1 MKSSAI
7 RLPVPAPS
15 LFWMALSLVTLALIA
30 LADAIVP
37 LMPTLAALYVLPVLI
52 AIFARHVWFVLAVA
66 ILGMLLCPVVYA
78 LAPSSEQWSVY
89 TLVNWGGVAGS
100 LLAAA
105 GLGMALLRALE
116 RSEAQRQAVQQQ
128 HNLLRIASEAGR
140 LGGWIAY
147 LPAGPVQW
155 TDEVA
160 RIYELDPASPPKTLE
175 LERFIVP
182 EHLERMRACFER
194 CAREGVPYDEE
205 FEIITVSGRRIWVFS
220 FGRAVRDASGKII
233 AVQGAIQD
241 ITTIKELQSS
251 LDRSE
256 THFRQFAETLPLIFW
271 TTDVTGKVD
280 YINHAIAD
288 LCGPQA
294 QVQALGDGWLTLLHP
309 DDVEPARA
317 AWEQALRVGLLSE
330 AEFRFRARDGSYRW
344 HVGRAMPVRDERGQI
359 VKWYGTTADIDEQ
372 KRMAVRLRAILGSIT
387 DGFVIIDP
395 EDRFAYLNAYAEHIL
410 LESQA
415 DLAGKTIYE
424 VFTQLRGTLFDQQY
438 TAARATGRA
447 AHFEEFFPRRQ
458 MWIEFS
464 IYPSEESMAIYF
476 RDVTRRRLMEEQLR
490 LLEAAIA
497 RLNDIVMITKAEPID
512 EPDPRIVFLN
522 DAFERVTG
530 YTRAE
535 ALGRSPRLLQGA
547 RTQRSELDRVRA
559 ALERREFVRVRVIN
573 YKKSGAEF
581 WNDFSIIPLINDQGQ
596 CTHFVSIQR
605 DVTEQV
611 ALEEQLRQAQ
621 RLEAIGQLTGGVA
634 HDFNNLLTVILGN
647 AELLSEAL
655 ADNLDLL
662 PLARMI
668 STAAQRGAALTQH
681 LLAFA
686 RRQALDPRA
695 VDVNRLI
702 TGMDELI
709 RRALGEHIAI
719 QLILAPDLW
728 RALVDPAQL
737 ESALLNLCIN
747 ARDAMPMGGTLTIET
762 ANVLLDQQYADRSME
777 VTPGAYVLVAV
788 SDTGTGIAPEH
799 LPHVFEPFFTTKE
812 HGKGSGLGLSMV
824 YGFVKQS
831 RGHVTIY
838 SEPGQGTT
846 VRLYLPRTVEEAAGY
861 ETNVTGAWRGEN
873 ETILLVEDDEA
884 VRHFARQQLT
894 SLGYRVLEARTGP
907 EALELVRAHDEIAL
921 LFTDIVMPGGISG
934 RELVRAARQV
944 RPGLKVLYTSGYTE
958 NVIVHHGHLD
968 PGVLLLSKPY
978 RRADLARKVREALLA
993 EAEGQG
999 REEQS
1004 L

>member
-1 MKSSAI
+1 MKPSAI

-15 LFWMALSLVTLALIA
+15 PFWMALSLATLTLIA
-30 LADAIVP
+30 LADTIAP

-52 AIFARHVWFVLAVA
+52 AIFARRVWFIFAVA
-66 ILGMLLCPVVYA
+66 ILGILLCAAVYA

-89 TLVNWGGVAGS
+89 ALISRGSAAGS

-116 RSEAQRQAVQQQ
+116 RSETQRRAAQQQ
-128 HNLLRIASEAGR
+128 YDLLRVATEAGR
-140 LGGWIAY
+140 LGGWIIH

-160 RIYELDPASPPKTLE
+160 RIYEVDPAAPPRTLDF
-175 LERFIVP
+175 ERFIAP
-182 EHLERMRACFER
+182 EHLERMRACFEC
-194 CAREGVPYDEE
+194 CAREGAPYDEE
-205 FEIITVSGRRIWVFS
+205 CEIITASGRRLWIFT
-220 FGRAVRDASGKII
+220 FGRAVRDAAGKIV

-241 ITTIKELQSS
+241 ISNIKEMEAS
-251 LDRSE
+251 LARSE
-256 THFRQFAETLPLIFW
+256 TRFRQFAETLPLIFCI
-271 TTDVTGKVD
+271 TDVTGKVE
-280 YINHAIAD
+280 YMNRVIAD

-294 QVQALGDGWLTLLHP
+294 AAQALGDGWLSLLHP
-309 DDVEPARA
+309 DDVDGARA
-317 AWEQALRVGLLSE
+317 AWEQALRAGVPSE
-330 AEFRFRARDGSYRW
+330 TEFRFRARDGSYRW
-344 HVGRAMPVRDERGQI
+344 HLARAVPIRDDQGQI
-359 VKWYGTTADIDEQ
+359 VKWYGTTANIDEQ
-372 KRMAVRLRAILGSIT
+372 KRMAVRLRAILESIT
-387 DGFVIIDP
+387 DGFVILDP
-395 EDRFAYLNAYAEHIL
+395 DGRFAYLNAHAEHIL

-415 DLAGKTIYE
+415 DLLGKTIYE
-424 VFTQLRGTLFDQQY
+424 VFPQVRGTLFDQEY

-458 MWIEFS
+458 MWIDFS
-464 IYPSEESMAIYF
+464 IYPSEEGVAIYF
-476 RDVTRRRLMEEQLR
+476 RDVTRRRAMEEQLR
-490 LLEAAIA
+490 LLEAAVA
-497 RLNDIVMITKAEPID
+497 RLNDIVMITEAEPID
-512 EPDPRIVFLN
+512 KPGPRIVFVN

-547 RTQRSELDRVRA
+547 RTQRGELDRVRA
-559 ALERREFVRVRVIN
+559 ALERREFVVARVIN
-573 YKKSGAEF
+573 YKKSGTEF
-581 WNDFSIIPLINDQGQ
+581 WNEFSIIPLINGQGQ

-605 DVTEQV
+605 DITGQV
-611 ALEEQLRQAQ
+611 ALEEQLRQSQ
-621 RLEAIGQLTGGVA
+621 RLEAVGQLTGGVA
-634 HDFNNLLTVILGN
+634 HDFNNLLTVMLGN

-655 ADNLDLL
+655 AGNPDLL

-668 STAAQRGAALTQH
+668 SAAAQRGAALTQH

-709 RRALGEHIAI
+709 RRALGEHIEI
-719 QLILAPDLW
+719 QLILAPNLW

-762 ANVLLDQQYADRSME
+762 GNVLLDQQYADRSAE

-799 LPHVFEPFFTTKE
+799 LPRVFEPFFTTKE

-831 RGHVTIY
+831 QGHVTIY

-846 VRLYLPRTVEEAAGY
+846 VKLYLPRTVEEVAGY
-861 ETNVTGAWRGEN
+861 ETGVEGAWRGDG
-873 ETILLVEDDEA
+873 ETVLLVEDDEA

-907 EALELVRAHDEIAL
+907 EALELVRAHGEIAL
-921 LFTDIVMPGGISG
+921 LFTDIVMPGGMSG
-934 RELVRAARQV
+934 RELVEAARQV
-944 RPGLKVLYTSGYTE
+944 RPGLKVLYTSGYAE
-958 NVIVHHGHLD
+958 NVIVHHGRLD
-968 PGVLLLSKPY
+968 PGMLLLSKPY

-999 REEQS
+999 SREQG